1 MGSGKYRITKIPRN
15 WGKNENREKIILK
28 RIVGNEKIKYVNEN
42 NNKDVDI
49 TDTYYSILLKNNSKF
64 LGSEE
69 QFLFQVNKMDRN
81 IKNDYVIIK
90 DYTEEEFE
98 KFDKKIFF
106 SRKIKV
112 NNKDREKICR
122 NFYENEREIMKK
134 RL

>member
-69 QFLFQVNKMDRN
+69 QFLFKVNKMDRN

-106 SRKIKV
+106 FV
-112 NNKDREKICR
+112 VE
-122 NFYENEREIMKK
+122 
-134 RL
+134 